1 MSTDYVKPNTGPR
14 KQANVG
20 ASPSGDGTIYGRRQR
35 SAIAWGDLAPDTVGR
50 LVARLC
56 DAGYGIVLGK
66 TSDGGALSVTILD
79 GNDRYKDYPS
89 SADDF
94 DSFVAWC
101 ESALRLPSYGKS
113 VGDVPKGAE
122 K

>member
-20 ASPSGDGTIYGRRQR
+20 ASPSGDGTIYGRRKR
-35 SAIAWGDLAPDTVGR
+35 SAIAWGDLEPDTIGR
-50 LVARLC
+50 VIARIC

-79 GNDRYKDYPS
+79 GNERYKDYPTS
-89 SADDF
+89 VEDFTAFAD
-94 DSFVAWC
+94 WC
-101 ESALRLPSYGKS
+101 ENSLDLPSYGKP
-113 VGDVPKGAE
+113 VGDVPK
-122 K
+122 KPQK